1 MEQSLFTIFASIVTS
16 IVLEAAP
23 FLLLGSLLSAVLA
36 VYVGDGALAG
46 LSRRSLP
53 AQIAAGLFSGLLL
66 PTCECGVVPVTR
78 RLLRKGVPPGAAIA
92 FMLAAPVVN
101 PVCLAATWVAF
112 QGDWRMAAWRAGLVM
127 VPAALTAWVLGGT
140 QRAELLRMDA
150 EGGATTCGCACCC
163 GHDHGADEAEHEHA
177 HGHDCDHGRGRAEE
191 HEHDAHNHTEG
202 SGHARPSLR
211 RGLPEV
217 LRLTGREFLEMA
229 LFLIAGALAA
239 AAFKT
244 FLPQSWLGLV
254 TGSLWTAVPAL
265 MLVAVLISIC
275 SEADAFVAASLA
287 MFPRPA
293 LLAFLTLGP
302 MLDLKLLPTFLAVF
316 KRRPALIVIILP
328 ACAVFALC
336 MGLGLTGVLR

>member
-1 MEQSLFTIFASIVTS
+1 MEQSLFSIFASIVTS

-23 FLLLGSLLSAVLA
+23 FLLLGSLLSAILA

-46 LSRRSLP
+46 LSRRSLS
-53 AQIAAGLFSGLLL
+53 AQIAAGLFAGLLL
-66 PTCECGVVPVTR
+66 PTCDCGVVPVTR
-78 RLLRKGVPPGAAIA
+78 RLLKKGVPPGAAIA

-101 PVCLAATWVAF
+101 PVCLVATWVAF
-112 QGDWRMAAWRAGLVM
+112 QGDWRMAVWRAGLVM
-127 VPAALTAWVLGGT
+127 VPAALTAWVLAGT
-140 QRAELLRMDA
+140 KRVELLRQDA
-150 EGGATTCGCACCC
+150 HADAGGCACCC
-163 GHDHGADEAEHEHA
+163 GHE
-177 HGHDCDHGRGRAEE
+177 HGHD
-191 HEHDAHNHTEG
+191 HEH
-202 SGHARPSLR
+202 GHKRPPLR

-254 TGSLWTAVPAL
+254 TGSLWAAVPAL
-265 MLVAVLISIC
+265 MLLAVLISIC

-293 LLAFLTLGP
+293 LLAFLALGP
-302 MLDLKLLPTFLAVF
+302 MLDLKLLPTFLSVF
-316 KRRPALIVIILP
+316 KRRPALVVIILP

-336 MGLGLTGVLR
+336 MSLGLTGVLQ